1 VPFIRHGEMVW
12 EEYKKLINA
21 KFVGTFLENYADRLI
36 ELQYSDDIIREYTTY
51 HDIGKPVALV
61 IGEDGKKHYPDHSNI
76 SANLYTEHNKDNPNC
91 EIISNLIR
99 NDMLFHVNTGY
110 EILQQV
116 NNPNDL
122 ATLLCASLAELYANK
137 PMFGE
142 ESFKIKYKKL
152 AKKAKLIL
160 GYLFEHPYLYIL
172 IRKDLPLPQIAV
184 QSCHAAIESAKKYHT
199 EHHPSVII
207 CTVKN
212 ENDLINQQRYLTNNG
227 IQFMEFREPDRNNEL
242 TAICSEPI
250 YGDDR
255 KIFSKFQL
263 FKGELK

>member
-1 VPFIRHGEMVW
+1 MAW
-12 EEYKKLINA
+12 EEYKKLIDA
-21 KFVGTFLENYADRLI
+21 RFVGTFLEKYADQLI
-36 ELQYSDDIIREYTTY
+36 ALQHPSDVVKDYAIY
-51 HDIGKPVALV
+51 HDIGKPDALV
-61 IGEDGKKHYPDHSNI
+61 IDEDGKKHYPDHANI
-76 SANLYTEHNKDNPNC
+76 SANLYAEHNKDNPNC
-91 EIISNLIR
+91 ELISNLIR

-110 EILQQV
+110 EILHQV

-122 ATLLCASLAELYANK
+122 ATLLCVSLAELHANK

-172 IRKDLPLPQIAV
+172 TRKDLPLPQIAV
-184 QSCHAAIESAKKYHT
+184 QSCHAAIEAGKKYPTH
-199 EHHPSVII
+199 HHPSVIL

-212 ENDLINQQRYLTNNG
+212 ENDLMNQARYLENNG
-227 IQFMEFREPDRNNEL
+227 IEFIEFREPDRDNEL
-242 TAICSEPI
+242 TSICSEPI